1 MVDKQNVPL
10 PRLTE
15 DEALMLRKIAGGFLI
30 EIDLAA
36 IVSLQREG
44 LIEKE
49 NGEPW
54 WRITVAGLAWVRDFG
69 A

>member
-1 MVDKQNVPL
+1 MVDKQNIPL
-10 PRLTE
+10 PQLTQS
-15 DEALMLRKIAGGFLI
+15 EALMLQKIAGGFLI

-49 NGEPW
+49 TGEPW
-54 WRITVAGLAWVRDFG
+54 WRATDAGLAWIRDFG